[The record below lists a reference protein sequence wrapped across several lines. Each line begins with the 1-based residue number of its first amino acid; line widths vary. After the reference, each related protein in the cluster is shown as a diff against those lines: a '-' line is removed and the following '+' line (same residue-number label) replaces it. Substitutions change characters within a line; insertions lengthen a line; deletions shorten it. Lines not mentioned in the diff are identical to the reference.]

1 MRILEK
7 NEAIQIREKCIEKF
21 VAYNSDYYKEYI
33 KKTRLF
39 SDGEC
44 YTGYLWDCMKEKEI
58 ILEKDAEDC
67 FLKISQFYVLW
78 DIHTKDRIFIP
89 NYWKYPKASV
99 LSVQEWSDS
108 FKNDLP
114 EDIYLF
120 DDSFSWSAVF
130 THETDEE
137 NNKYCLYVEAK
148 Q

>member
-1 MRILEK
+1 MNILDEVK
-7 NEAIQIREKCIEKF
+7 SNQLRTEYILKFVDTTKDYFTERIEK
-21 VAYNSDYYKEYI
+21 KI
-33 KKTRLF
+33 RF
-39 SDGEC
+39 SDGLC
-44 YTGYLWDCMKEKEI
+44 YTGYLWDCLKNPH
-58 ILEKDAEDC
+58 ILSETEADRILQK
-67 FLKISQFYVLW
+67 KNNVYIMW
-78 DIHTKDRIFIP
+78 DIHSCDRILIP
-89 NYWKYPKASV
+89 HYWKYPKASV